1 MVNIFYTHFTRPL
14 SIEQWQIYFCQLP
27 KNIQQKISNFRRW
40 QDQHAAL
47 FSKLLL
53 QHALSQAGYNSDCLN
68 QLKYDLYNRPSIDNK
83 IDFNISHSGEYVVC
97 AISDQGRLGID
108 IELIKPINISDFN
121 NYMTTEQYLSI
132 TRSKQSY
139 KKFYELWTTKE
150 AVIKADG
157 RGLSIPLLDI
167 KLDSNKASLYEKQWF
182 ISKIDIDINYV
193 SHLVTSWKNTTIN
206 LKEIKF

>member
-1 MVNIFYTHFTRPL
+1 MVKIFYTHFISPL

-53 QHALSQAGYNSDCLN
+53 QHALHQAGYNSDCLN
-68 QLKYDLYNRPSIDNK
+68 QLKYELYNRPFIDNK
-83 IDFNISHSGEYVVC
+83 IDFNISHAGEYVVC

-108 IELIKPINISDFN
+108 IELIKAINISDFN
-121 NYMTTEQYLSI
+121 QYMETEQL
-132 TRSKQSY
+132 SY
-139 KKFYELWTTKE
+139 KKFYEIWTTKE

-167 KLDSNKASLYEKQWF
+167 KLQTDKAYLYETQWF
-182 ISKIDIDINYV
+182 ISKIDININYV
-193 SHLVTSWKNTTIN
+193 CHIVTSWQNTNIN
-206 LKEIKF
+206 IKEIKF

>member
-1 MVNIFYTHFTRPL
+1 MVKIFYTHFISPL

-68 QLKYDLYNRPSIDNK
+68 QLKYELYNRPFIDNK
-83 IDFNISHSGEYVVC
+83 IDFNISHAGEYVVC

-121 NYMTTEQYLSI
+121 QYMETEQL
-132 TRSKQSY
+132 SY
-139 KKFYELWTTKE
+139 KEFYEIWTIKE

-167 KLDSNKASLYEKQWF
+167 KLQTNKAYLYETQWF
-182 ISKIDIDINYV
+182 ISKIDININYV
-193 SHLVTSWKNTTIN
+193 CHIVTSWQNTNIN
-206 LKEIKF
+206 IKEIKF

>member
-1 MVNIFYTHFTRPL
+1 MVKIFYTHFNSPL

-27 KNIQQKISNFRRW
+27 KNIQQKISNFKRW

-53 QHALSQAGYNSDCLN
+53 QHALEQAGYNSDCLN
-68 QLKYDLYNRPSIDNK
+68 QLKYESYNRPYIDNK
-83 IDFNISHSGEYVVC
+83 IDFNISHAGEYVVC

-108 IELIKPINISDFN
+108 IELIKAINISDFN
-121 NYMTTEQYLSI
+121 QYMETEPLS
-132 TRSKQSY
+132 Y
-139 KKFYELWTTKE
+139 EEFYEIWTIKE

-167 KLDSNKASLYEKQWF
+167 KLQTDKAYLYETQWF

-193 SHLVTSWKNTTIN
+193 CHIVTSWQNTDIN
-206 LKEIKF
+206 LKEVKF

>member
-1 MVNIFYTHFTRPL
+1 MVKIFYTHFTSPL

-53 QHALSQAGYNSDCLN
+53 QHALHQAGYNSDCLN
-68 QLKYDLYNRPSIDNK
+68 QLKYELYNRPFIDNK
-83 IDFNISHSGEYVVC
+83 IDFNISHAGEYVVC

-108 IELIKPINISDFN
+108 IELIKAINISDFN
-121 NYMTTEQYLSI
+121 QYMETEPL
-132 TRSKQSY
+132 SY
-139 KKFYELWTTKE
+139 KEFYEIWTIKE

-167 KLDSNKASLYEKQWF
+167 KLDTNKASLYDKQWF
-182 ISKIDIDINYV
+182 ISTIEIDINYV
-193 SHLVTSWKNTTIN
+193 CHLVTSWQNTTIN
-206 LKEIKF
+206 FKEIKF

>member
-1 MVNIFYTHFTRPL
+1 MVKIFYTHFTSPL

-53 QHALSQAGYNSDCLN
+53 QHALHQAGYNSDCLN
-68 QLKYDLYNRPSIDNK
+68 QLKYELYNRPFIDNK
-83 IDFNISHSGEYVVC
+83 IDFNISHAGEYVVC

-108 IELIKPINISDFN
+108 IELIKAINISDFN
-121 NYMTTEQYLSI
+121 QYMETEPL
-132 TRSKQSY
+132 SY
-139 KKFYELWTTKE
+139 KEFYEIWTIKE

-167 KLDSNKASLYEKQWF
+167 KLDTNKASLYDKQWF
-182 ISKIDIDINYV
+182 ISTIEIDINYV
-193 SHLVTSWKNTTIN
+193 CHLVTSWQNTTIN
-206 LKEIKF
+206 FKKIKF

>member
-1 MVNIFYTHFTRPL
+1 MVKIFYTHFISPL

-68 QLKYDLYNRPSIDNK
+68 QLKYELYNRPFIDNK
-83 IDFNISHSGEYVVC
+83 IDFNISHAGEYVVC
-97 AISDQGRLGID
+97 AISDQGQLGID

-121 NYMTTEQYLSI
+121 QYMETEQL
-132 TRSKQSY
+132 SY
-139 KKFYELWTTKE
+139 KEFYEIWTIKE

-167 KLDSNKASLYEKQWF
+167 KLQTNKAYLYETQWF
-182 ISKIDIDINYV
+182 ISKIDININYV
-193 SHLVTSWKNTTIN
+193 CHIVTSWQNTNIN
-206 LKEIKF
+206 IKEIKF

>member
-1 MVNIFYTHFTRPL
+1 MVKIFYTHFTSPL

-53 QHALSQAGYNSDCLN
+53 KHALRQAGYNSDCLN
-68 QLKYDLYNRPSIDNK
+68 QLKYELYNRPFIDNK
-83 IDFNISHSGEYVVC
+83 IDFNISHAGEYVVC

-108 IELIKPINISDFN
+108 IELIKAINISDFN
-121 NYMTTEQYLSI
+121 QYMETKPL
-132 TRSKQSY
+132 SY
-139 KKFYELWTTKE
+139 KEFYEIWTIKE

-167 KLDSNKASLYEKQWF
+167 KLDINKAYLYDKTWN
-182 ISKIDIDINYV
+182 ISKIDIGINYV
-193 SHLVTSWKNTTIN
+193 CHLVTSWQNNDIN
-206 LKEIKF
+206 MEGIKF